1 MSDTGKTILSLLS
14 ATSKLAG
21 SYLLNVAEC
30 KLEKLAE
37 EIQKEQRRI
46 GFTLLWISMAV
57 GSATLFLLFVG
68 IAIVWGV
75 GVEHRMTALIS
86 LSVIYGLLSVLSVT
100 AAYLHFSRPP
110 PSLSKAFRKIDKGQE
125 NML

>member
-1 MSDTGKTILSLLS
+1 MSDTGKTIVSLLS

-21 SYLLNVAEC
+21 SYLLNVAET

-46 GFTLLWISMAV
+46 GFTLLWITMAV
-57 GSATLFLLFVG
+57 GAATLFLLFLG

-75 GVEHRMTALIS
+75 GVEHRMTALIT
-86 LSVIYGLLSVLSVT
+86 LSVIYGLLAILSVT
-100 AAYLHFSRPP
+100 VAYFHFSRPP
-110 PSLSKAFRKIDKGQE
+110 PSLSKALRKIDRGQE
-125 NML
+125 NMQ